1 MLRRQNWKTFF
12 KLKILKTKISEKLN
26 FKTEWNLFQT
36 LLQTSVDGNIKFK
49 FFRPP
54 THYCL
59 GSLAIILIYEMNKI
73 SFQNFIYRWPYLNF
87 LKKSLLTPLTR
98 ICSIVG
104 LIGLSV

>member
-36 LLQTSVDGNIKFK
+36 LLQTSVDGKIKFK
-49 FFRPP
+49 FFLPP
-54 THYCL
+54 TQYCL
-59 GSLAIILIYEMNKI
+59 GSLAILLIYKMKKI
-73 SFQNFIYRWPYLNF
+73 SKFYLSMTILSF
-87 LKKSLLTPLTR
+87 LKKKSLLTPLTR